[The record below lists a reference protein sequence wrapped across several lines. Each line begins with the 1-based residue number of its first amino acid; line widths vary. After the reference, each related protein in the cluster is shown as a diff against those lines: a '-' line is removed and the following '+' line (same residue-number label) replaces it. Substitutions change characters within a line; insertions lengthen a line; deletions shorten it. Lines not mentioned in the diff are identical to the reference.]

1 VRRLVLTALMC
12 LVLGALGG
20 LLVATVATPEPARP
34 RFAPPREPAFDF
46 RLRDQDGRPT
56 TLASA
61 RGKVIA
67 MTFVYSSCR
76 DLCPAE
82 GNVVADALHRVGGDG
97 AVANAISVDPISD
110 TPARVREWL
119 RRRGLEPGTSHY
131 LIGTRAQLRP
141 VWRAYGIVP
150 LVASPAE
157 AVAAMKGSSA
167 FWAANPYRPGSPARP
182 YQTPP
187 PRDAPAQAQ
196 EPYPDTG
203 DLQYRGRVRHSAGW
217 DFEHSAYVL
226 LIDKHGV
233 QRVGIPF
240 EQLDAASLAADIRA
254 LQAER

>member
-1 VRRLVLTALMC
+1 MRRLVLTVLMC

-20 LLVATVATPEPARP
+20 LLVATVAKPQPARA
-34 RFAPPREPAFDF
+34 RFEPPREPAFDF
-46 RLRDQDGRPT
+46 RLRDQDGRVT
-56 TLASA
+56 TLADA
-61 RGKVIA
+61 RGKVVA

-82 GNVVADALHRVGGDG
+82 GNTIADALRRVGGDG
-97 AVANAISVDPISD
+97 AEAYAISVDPIGD

-119 RRRGLEPGTSHY
+119 QRRDLDARTSHY

-157 AVAAMKGSSA
+157 ATAAMKGSSA
-167 FWAANPYRPGSPARP
+167 FWAANPYRPDSPKRPYAVPPARP
-182 YQTPP
+182 APP
-187 PRDAPAQAQ
+187 QAEQ
-196 EPYPDTG
+196 DYPDTG
-203 DLQYRGRVRHSAGW
+203 DLTYRGRVRHAAGW